1 MAGDETQAAAGGSS
15 QKQIQAVAW
24 PSPFTAS
31 VTATPAGQEAF
42 IARELELSDEGVGA
56 HAGLP
61 HLQQPYKSSSHDEGG
76 RWDDDR
82 PMSSGKGSSHQA
94 ETGGGL

>member
-1 MAGDETQAAAGGSS
+1 MSLPMSLQ
-15 QKQIQAVAW
+15 
-24 PSPFTAS
+24 PMH
-31 VTATPAGQEAF
+31 AGQEAF
-42 IARELELSDEGVGA
+42 IARELELSDEGVGP

-61 HLQQPYKSSSHDEGG
+61 HLQQPYKSSSQDEGG